1 MSITII
7 IIILTALL
15 SYISWQNPDRQRK
28 WLFNPYSIKKQKE
41 YLRFITSGF
50 IHANSAHL
58 IFNMIA
64 LYFFG
69 RNVEYV
75 FSIRFGVE
83 GTILFIV
90 FYILGII
97 ISDIPSYIKYKDLP
111 AYNSLGAS
119 GGVSAIVF
127 SSIMFFPLD
136 PIYIMFIP
144 IGIPGFILGALY
156 IIYSYYQG
164 KRMGDN
170 INHDAHLWGALFGVV
185 FTIILVPDVVPSFFE
200 QVFSFSIF

>member
-1 MSITII
+1 MLNI
-7 IIILTALL
+7 
-15 SYISWQNPDRQRK
+15 YFQN
-28 WLFNPYSIKKQKE
+28 YS
-41 YLRFITSGF
+41 G
-50 IHANSAHL
+50 
-58 IFNMIA
+58 
-64 LYFFG
+64 G
-69 RNVEYV
+69 
-75 FSIRFGVE
+75 E

-97 ISDIPSYIKYKDLP
+97 ISDVPSYIKYKDLP

-119 GGVSAIVF
+119 GGGSAIVF

-170 INHDAHLWGALFGVV
+170 INHDAHLWGALFGVA
-185 FTIILVPDVVPSFFE
+185 FTIILVPGVVPSFFE
-200 QVFSFSIF
+200 QVLSFSF